1 MDNEKDPI
9 NEITKETSHN
19 FSQKITRDHGE
30 PTELHAKIEDL
41 NDQLL
46 RSLAENQNLR
56 RRLQKEVE
64 DAHQYA
70 VAKFATALLSVADS
84 FERALSLIT
93 ENLRENEQ
101 FKNFIIGI
109 ELTEKEL
116 VKAFESYNMQ
126 KHSPLNE
133 KFDHNLHQA
142 LFDLPNNDVEP
153 GTILQVIQPGYSLKD
168 RLLRPAMVGVAKK
181 ISMPDTKVKVA
192 PSN

>member
-1 MDNEKDPI
+1 MNNEKDPI
-9 NEITKETSHN
+9 NETTEEIAHDHAPEVTH
-19 FSQKITRDHGE
+19 DHGE
-30 PTELHAKIEDL
+30 LAELHTKIEDL

-70 VAKFATALLSVADS
+70 MGKFATALLSVADN

-93 ENLRENEQ
+93 DELRENEQ
-101 FKNFIIGI
+101 FKNFIVGI

-116 VKAFESYNMQ
+116 AKAFESYNIQ
-126 KHSPLNE
+126 KHTPLNE

-142 LFDLPNNDVEP
+142 LFDIPNDEVEP
-153 GTILQVIQPGYSLKD
+153 GTILEVVQSGYSLKD
-168 RLLRPAMVGVAKK
+168 RLLRPAMVGVSKK
-181 ISMPDTKVKVA
+181 S
-192 PSN
+192 

>member
-1 MDNEKDPI
+1 MVEKNE
-9 NEITKETSHN
+9 SHIEN
-19 FSQKITRDHGE
+19 ADIAHDHALEVTNDQGE
-30 PTELHAKIEDL
+30 LAELNTKIEDL

-70 VAKFATALLSVADS
+70 IAKFAQSLLSVADN
-84 FERALSLIT
+84 FERALSLIPD
-93 ENLRENEQ
+93 ELQENEH
-101 FKNFIIGI
+101 FKNFIVGI

-116 VKAFESYNMQ
+116 AKVFESHSIQ
-126 KHSPLNE
+126 KHMPLNE

-142 LFDLPNNDVEP
+142 LFDIPNEDAEP
-153 GTILQVIQPGYSLKD
+153 GTVLQVVQSGYSLKD

-181 ISMPDTKVKVA
+181 QEG
-192 PSN
+192 

>member
-1 MDNEKDPI
+1 MVEKNESHIENADIAHDQAPEATNDQ
-9 NEITKETSHN
+9 NELA
-19 FSQKITRDHGE
+19 
-30 PTELHAKIEDL
+30 ELHTKVEDL

-70 VAKFATALLSVADS
+70 IAKFAQALLSVADN
-84 FERALSLIT
+84 FERALSLIPD
-93 ENLRENEQ
+93 ELSDNEH
-101 FKNFIIGI
+101 FKNFIVGI

-116 VKAFESYNMQ
+116 AKVFEGHSVQ
-126 KHSPLNE
+126 KHMPLNE

-142 LFDLPNNDVEP
+142 LFDIPNNDVEP
-153 GTILQVIQPGYSLKD
+153 GTVLQVVQSGYSLKD

-181 ISMPDTKVKVA
+181 QEG
-192 PSN
+192 

>member
-1 MDNEKDPI
+1 MDEKNESSLENENIAHDHAP
-9 NEITKETSHN
+9 EITHD
-19 FSQKITRDHGE
+19 QGE
-30 PTELHAKIEDL
+30 LAELHTKVEDL

-70 VAKFATALLSVADS
+70 IAKFAQNLLSVADN
-84 FERALSLIT
+84 FERALGLISD
-93 ENLRENEQ
+93 ELRENEH
-101 FKNFIIGI
+101 FKNFIVGI

-116 VKAFESYNMQ
+116 AKVFENHNIQ
-126 KHSPLNE
+126 KHMPLNE

-142 LFDLPNNDVEP
+142 LFDIPNKDAEP
-153 GTILQVIQPGYSLKD
+153 GTILQVVQSGYSLKD

-181 ISMPDTKVKVA
+181 Q
-192 PSN
+192 